1 VIAWLILV
9 AVTVAAGLLV
19 AAGSVKLAR
28 PLPTARA
35 MYAAGLPGSAWAARG
50 VGLVEVV
57 VGLWFLVAPSV
68 AAAIALGAIYLIF
81 AGFVAYLVVAHPEAA
96 SCGCAGAK
104 DVPPSRLHAALNVLA
119 AAAAFAAALS
129 LPPSLGSTLASLGMA
144 SVPFVLGLAVASVLA
159 VVATTDLPPAFAAY
173 RRPEG
178 HPVEA
183 DRDRHARADTALA
196 SVGVGALH
204 PSLWPGIDP
213 DELRAAAAPGED
225 ARG

>member
-1 VIAWLILV
+1 MTAWLILV
-9 AVTVAAGLLV
+9 AATLAAGLLA
-19 AAGSVKLAR
+19 AAGLVKLAR

-35 MYAAGLPGSAWAARG
+35 MYAAGLPSSPWVARG
-50 VGLVEVV
+50 VGLAELA
-57 VGLWFLVAPSV
+57 VGLWFLVAPSS
-68 AAAIALGAIYLIF
+68 AAAIALGAIYLVF
-81 AGFVAYLVVAHPEAA
+81 AGFVAFLVTAHPDAA

-104 DVPPSRLHAALNVLA
+104 DVPPSRLHAVLNLLA
-119 AAAAFAAALS
+119 ASAAFAAVIR
-129 LPPSLGSTLASLGMA
+129 LPPNLGTTLAALGPA
-144 SVPFVLGLAVASVLA
+144 SVPFMLGLGVAAALV

-183 DRDRHARADTALA
+183 DGDRHARADAALA

-204 PSLWPGIDP
+204 PSLWPGVDP
-213 DELRAAAAPGED
+213 DELRAAASPGDD

>member
-183 DRDRHARADTALA
+183 DGDRHARADAALA